1 MSGPARVRRC
11 TTFDLTR
18 ENGEGIREMV
28 TLGGQLEAEERVRRY
43 LAGLESAVVAF
54 SGGVDSSLVL
64 ALAVSELGVERVL
77 AVTANSETY
86 GGGELKRAVDIAAQ
100 LGVEHEVIV
109 TRELEYP
116 GFRDNPPERCY
127 VCKRELFQ
135 SLKNIAAER
144 GFAFVLDGTNADDEG
159 DYRPG
164 MVAAQELSV
173 RHPLLEA
180 GLEKVGVRG
189 IARRLG
195 LPNWDSPAQACL
207 SSRFPYGESITVEKL
222 EMVARAEAYLF
233 SLGLEQCRVRHHGT
247 LARIEVPAHSV
258 GELVEEGVRESL
270 VEEFKE
276 IGYVYVAL
284 DLQGFRSGSLNEVLT
299 AGEGRGS
306 S

>member
-116 GFRDNPPERCY
+116 VFGTIRR
-127 VCKRELFQ
+127 
-135 SLKNIAAER
+135 R
-144 GFAFVLDGTNADDEG
+144 GATYA
-159 DYRPG
+159 
-164 MVAAQELSV
+164 SV
-173 RHPLLEA
+173 
-180 GLEKVGVRG
+180 
-189 IARRLG
+189 
-195 LPNWDSPAQACL
+195 NF
-207 SSRFPYGESITVEKL
+207 SSRSRT
-222 EMVARAEAYLF
+222 
-233 SLGLEQCRVRHHGT
+233 
-247 LARIEVPAHSV
+247 
-258 GELVEEGVRESL
+258 
-270 VEEFKE
+270 
-276 IGYVYVAL
+276 
-284 DLQGFRSGSLNEVLT
+284 
-299 AGEGRGS
+299 
-306 S
+306 